1 MVKQLRG
8 KAAIVGIGEL
18 PTGHFPERSL
28 SQSAV
33 DAAVMA
39 IRDSGLDKSEIDTVI
54 PLGVVGNALDNAN
67 FVCSYLVEE
76 LGLGASALANFQ
88 VMSGGSSSSNALK
101 IATAMVAT
109 GMSQGVLVV
118 HSDRLG
124 TGLDPQAGVDMFS
137 KVSVNQEYEIPYGW
151 SQLGLG
157 ALIQQRYMFDSGTSE
172 RQVAAV
178 IESLR
183 KWAAL
188 NPNAM
193 IRSPR
198 TADEVLASEVLSSP
212 VRKRMMNVLADG
224 AAAFVVTS
232 AERAADVTST
242 PAYVLG
248 LGSRCTN
255 FSTTQQPDDIITEW
269 SPAAQDAYAMA
280 GIGPSDVSVAE
291 IYDAFP
297 SFVLMSMELL
307 GLCAPGEAGA
317 FVEDGHT
324 SPGGKL
330 PVTTNG
336 GMLAQ
341 GHTGTGGGMAVLV
354 EAARQVMGKAGER
367 QVPGVEFAVET
378 ASGGVGMDFHVAVL
392 GKGLGQ

>member
-8 KAAIVGIGEL
+8 KSAIVGIGEL
-18 PTGHFPERSL
+18 PTGHFPDRSL
-28 SQSAV
+28 TRSAV
-33 DAAVMA
+33 DVAVMA

-54 PLGVVGNALDNAN
+54 PLGTIANGLDNTN

-76 LGLGASALANFQ
+76 LGLGISARANFQ

-101 IATAMVAT
+101 VASALVAT
-109 GMSQGVLVV
+109 GLSRGVLVV

-124 TGLDPQAGVDMFS
+124 TGLDPQVAVDMFS
-137 KVSVNQEYEIPYGW
+137 KASVNQEYEIPYGW

-198 TADEVLASEVLSSP
+198 SAEEVLASEVISSP

-224 AAAFVVTS
+224 AAAFVLTS
-232 AERAADVTST
+232 AERAADATAT

-248 LGSRCTN
+248 MGSRCTN
-255 FSTTQQPDDIITEW
+255 FSTTQQPDDLISAW
-269 SPAAQDAYAMA
+269 RPAALDAYTMA
-280 GIGPSDVSVAE
+280 GIGPGDVDVAE

-297 SFVLMSMELL
+297 SFVLMTMEML
-307 GLCAPGEAGA
+307 GLCEPGQAGA
-317 FVEDGHT
+317 FVEAGHT

-367 QVPGVEFAVET
+367 QVPNVDFAVET
-378 ASGGVGMDFHVAVL
+378 ASGGVGMDLHVAVL
-392 GKGLGQ
+392 GREVGQ

>member
-1 MVKQLRG
+1 MGTQLRG

-18 PTGHFPERSL
+18 PTGHFPDRSL
-28 SQSAV
+28 TQSAV
-33 DAAVMA
+33 DTAVMA
-39 IRDSGLDKSEIDTVI
+39 IRDSGMDKAEIDTII
-54 PLGVVGNALDNAN
+54 PIGAISSPLDNN
-67 FVCSYLVEE
+67 NLVCSYLVEE
-76 LGLGASALANFQ
+76 LGLGASARANFQ

-101 IATAMVAT
+101 VATALLAT
-109 GMSQGVLVV
+109 GLSRGVLIV
-118 HSDRLG
+118 HSDRMG
-124 TGLDPQAGVDMFS
+124 TGLDPQVAVDIFS
-137 KVSVNQEYEIPYGW
+137 KASVNQEYEIPYGW

-157 ALIQQRYMFDSGTSE
+157 ALIQQRYMFDSGTTE
-172 RQVAAV
+172 RQIAAV

-198 TADEVLASEVLSSP
+198 SADEVLASEVISSA

-224 AAAFVVTS
+224 AAALVVTS
-232 AERAADVTST
+232 SERAKDVTAN

-255 FSTTQQPDDIITEW
+255 FSTTQQPNDIITAW
-269 SPAAQDAYAMA
+269 KPAAQDAYAMA
-280 GIGPSDVSVAE
+280 GIGPGDVNVAE

-297 SFVLMSMELL
+297 SFVLMTMEML
-307 GLCAPGEAGA
+307 GLCEPGEAGA
-317 FVEDGHT
+317 FVEAGHT

-367 QVPGVEFAVET
+367 QVPGVDFAVET
-378 ASGGVGMDFHVAVL
+378 ASGGVGMDLHVAVL
-392 GKGLGQ
+392 GKELGQ